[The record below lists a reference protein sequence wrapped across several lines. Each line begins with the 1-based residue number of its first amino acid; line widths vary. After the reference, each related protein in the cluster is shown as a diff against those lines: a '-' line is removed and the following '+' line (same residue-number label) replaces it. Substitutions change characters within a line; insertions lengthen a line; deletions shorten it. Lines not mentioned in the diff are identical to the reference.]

1 MTSKEKRI
9 PLDGIILSFLI
20 GINVLIIEAG
30 YTTDQKWYWAHAVT
44 IPMLVLAILNKR
56 QK

>member
-30 YTTDQKWYWAHAVT
+30 YTTDQKWYWALTVT